1 MKGDIITEVLC
12 VGQFRIWDDLA
23 EMFTGTCQMST
34 IWTSGN
40 QEKGNLDSEVEKHEA
55 CMGKDLWFCMKN
67 GIQDREPQEQK
78 LGNKILGY
86 RLAQ

>member
-1 MKGDIITEVLC
+1 
-12 VGQFRIWDDLA
+12 
-23 EMFTGTCQMST
+23 MST

-67 GIQDREPQEQK
+67 GIQDREP
-78 LGNKILGY
+78 
-86 RLAQ
+86 